1 MSEQLPGRERDVPRV
16 VLADRVIKRMVE
28 GALLYPEPETG
39 EALVGLI
46 MPQAGWQEPDIYVLD
61 TISPGEQA
69 VREWGMFEQGSD
81 WQADV
86 FNWLH
91 ANWEAFRDLRRSSY
105 GSALAAKWDV
115 SLSHV
120 GDWHK
125 QPGDMTEPSSGDAQ
139 TAREMINDYE
149 TPMECLVAP
158 IVTMYPAQSQLPDA
172 PAEQL
177 ADHVKPEEIGA
188 ANDAVLI
195 SLGEMETDSPTSG
208 AGMPEQAPV
217 SSSVHPGTTPI
228 QNVPPRALIETTA
241 DGKYI
246 VRIDFWYMSSRTRR
260 FIPISPIVWPDDR
273 LPGLPPVAWHLAHPK
288 RFEQE
293 MGFLSEAGYMVS
305 MARWDADG
313 RPPYEI
319 CFSVYKMGQP
329 HVILLITP
337 VDYPTRQPAVR
348 VAPLVNVA
356 DDEDVFEKLY
366 TASKPLLATQMPQWD
381 WDSKRTLIELVW
393 HIGHTLEKGAE
404 L

>member
-1 MSEQLPGRERDVPRV
+1 MSEQLPGRVRDVPRV
-16 VLADRVIKRMVE
+16 VVAERVVRRIVE
-28 GALLYPEPETG
+28 GAVLYPEPETG

-61 TISPGEQA
+61 TISPGEHA

-86 FNWLH
+86 FVWLY

-105 GSALAAKWDV
+105 GSAMAAKWDV

-125 QPGDMTEPSSGDAQ
+125 QPDAMTEPSGADAQ
-139 TAREMINDYE
+139 TARAMINDAE
-149 TPMECLVAP
+149 TPTQFLVAP
-158 IVTMYPAQSQLPDA
+158 IVTLYPVQDVSRVQKLPPSSVTGTSDKA
-172 PAEQL
+172 DSPA
-177 ADHVKPEEIGA
+177 DS
-188 ANDAVLI
+188 VLI
-195 SLGEMETDSPTSG
+195 SLGTVEGEGDDIGEDMPDGAARESSTVAGFDPT
-208 AGMPEQAPV
+208 
-217 SSSVHPGTTPI
+217 HD
-228 QNVPPRALIETTA
+228 VPPHALVERTP

-246 VRIDFWYMSSRTRR
+246 VRIDFWYMSIHTRR
-260 FIPISPIVWPDDR
+260 FIPINPIVWSDDR

-288 RFEQE
+288 RFDQE
-293 MGFLSEAGYMVS
+293 MSLLLEAGYSVS

-319 CFSVYKMGQP
+319 CFSVHKAGQT

-337 VDYPTRQPAVR
+337 VDYPARQPAMR
-348 VAPLVNVA
+348 IAPLVSVA
-356 DDEDVFEKLY
+356 DDEDAFEKLY
-366 TASKPLLATQMPQWD
+366 TASRPVLVTDMPEWT

-393 HIGHTLEKGAE
+393 HIEQRLEKDAAK
-404 L
+404 